1 MRAQEFLREYS
12 RDITKQRLGAQV
24 LDTFRREGSGRI
36 RRVLGRDLGPQDSED
51 DTIEALIR
59 MLELADPSPNKQYMP
74 WLARTYIKG
83 ETFLEDV
90 LTQVREYLEKFYILT
105 RRKKIPAPRNDILG
119 CLLYTSPSPRDRQ
132 KSRMPSSA

>member
-24 LDTFRREGSGRI
+24 LNTFRKEGPGRI
-36 RRVLGRDLGPQDSED
+36 RRVLGRDLGPQDSDD

-59 MLELADPSPNKQYMP
+59 MLELADPTANKQYMP
-74 WLARTYIKG
+74 WLARTYIRG

-90 LTQVREYLEKFYILT
+90 LTQVRE
-105 RRKKIPAPRNDILG
+105 
-119 CLLYTSPSPRDRQ
+119 
-132 KSRMPSSA
+132 